1 MKKINLDEFWSRRYP
16 HGKLPKY
23 AKEIA
28 IEFAKEVLELA
39 AENAKMR
46 ILIDDDNDIIEE
58 ANIDKQ
64 SILDTI
70 NQIK

>member
-1 MKKINLDEFWSRRYP
+1 MNKEINIDEFWRKRYP

-39 AENAKMR
+39 SENAEFKSSQGG
-46 ILIDDDNDIIEE
+46 IWKDNEV
-58 ANIDKQ
+58 DKQ